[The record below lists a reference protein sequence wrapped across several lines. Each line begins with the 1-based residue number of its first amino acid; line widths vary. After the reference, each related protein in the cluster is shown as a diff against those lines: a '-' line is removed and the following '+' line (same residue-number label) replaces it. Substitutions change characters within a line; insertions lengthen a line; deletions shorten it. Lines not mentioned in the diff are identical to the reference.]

1 VGDGLD
7 EEEQLKAQKGTQFIP
22 FSQFPPKKLRKDC
35 SYHSTPAMVTPR
47 HLENLHSC
55 EVSREIHDNIQDYIY
70 IGNTILFMLAGY
82 ILTS

>member
-7 EEEQLKAQKGTQFIP
+7 EEEQLKAQKGTLFIP

-55 EVSREIHDNIQDYIY
+55 EVSKESTRKFKIINILLIY
-70 IGNTILFMLAGY
+70 LY
-82 ILTS
+82 